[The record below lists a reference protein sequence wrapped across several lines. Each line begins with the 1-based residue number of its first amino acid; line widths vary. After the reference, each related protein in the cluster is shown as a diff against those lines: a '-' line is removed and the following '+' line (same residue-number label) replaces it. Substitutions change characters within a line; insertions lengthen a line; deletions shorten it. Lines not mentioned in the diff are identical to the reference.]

1 MAKKPKQR
9 AESKP
14 KNKASAKS
22 NNKTSAKSSNKTTG
36 SSGSNDFMLMHAEKL
51 VLGVAIVLT
60 GVFIWLG
67 YKTPQYKETT
77 PPDLVS
83 QATSAKQ
90 FIEKNDAW
98 QKIAEFRKGDKDV
111 DRRVV
116 ESSRVAIDTS
126 SYVQGPLLGHKAKA
140 PGLRKDPELRAPV
153 EVATVAFQV
162 PLVIKNIGNQR
173 LAVDSLPLASGET
186 ETAGGGGRGDSEGR
200 GGSLGGSGDEEDDKK
215 KRDEVLFGETLPG
228 VVQQYIPGVR
238 PTFYGL
244 SRDQH
249 TIAIANVVGVYALV
263 EVKNQYAEFKKVF
276 ADAAA
281 YYPKRDRPIYQYVE
295 VQRREKGQGDDAWI
309 DITNRNVELAKKFYP
324 ERLKGGAPEV
334 VDPKFW
340 DAVLTGAIPPI
351 TIVDYRPYANHPNG
365 KIPFRRLLKNFELI
379 PDDIGTVELNANK
392 LGGDPFSIDPEKA
405 GQDASEPGGQDSRGG
420 DRGQGRG
427 QRPGGRGTPQ
437 GAASEQQAAASANV
451 ENGHDMTAYEE
462 MMKKLEPP
470 ADYKL
475 VRFYDINVPSGKE
488 FEYRVRVWLA
498 DPNNENPAG
507 FDASAAANR
516 NDKSGGAQAGM
527 AGLEGGEAAGGGGGT
542 EEDDYEYV
550 PLSSEMLDPAVRKR
564 IYEQSRMAPDEL
576 PHEDLKYARPTEWT
590 AAPAPV
596 AVKPIGGDVAV
607 GRVSPGTLVRVGDA
621 DYVQVGDPSAEMAVG
636 AWNSDYGTRLVAPR
650 TFHRAEMLDVKPEK
664 RIHVLHPIDWTVREL
679 ENPPVVETDGLVVD
693 ILGGEKIP
701 ISRALME
708 YNLPGEVLVMDAA
721 GNFRIK
727 NDAEDKLEY
736 HIMLFKDDEL
746 AEVGKR
752 RKTEDDND
760 RGGGDDDFPGN

>member
-1 MAKKPKQR
+1 MAKKSKQK
-9 AESKP
+9 AEAKT
-14 KNKASAKS
+14 KNKAA
-22 NNKTSAKSSNKTTG
+22 AKSSSKG
-36 SSGSNDFMLMHAEKL
+36 KKPSGSNDFLLLHAEKL
-51 VLGVAIVLT
+51 VLGLAVVLT

-67 YKTPQYKETT
+67 YTTPQYKETT
-77 PPDLVS
+77 PPDLVR
-83 QATSAKQ
+83 QAESAKQ

-162 PLVIKNIGNQR
+162 PMIIKKTGNQR
-173 LAVDSLPLASGET
+173 LAVDTLPLASGET

-200 GGSLGGSGDEEDDKK
+200 GGSLGGSGGGDDDDRKR
-215 KRDEVLFGETLPG
+215 RDEVLFGETLPG

-295 VQRREKGQGDDAWI
+295 IQRREKGQGDDAWV
-309 DITNRNVELAKKFYP
+309 DVTKRNVDLADRFFP

-340 DAVLTGAIPPI
+340 DQVLTGAIPPI
-351 TIVDYRPYANHPNG
+351 TMVDYRPYATHPNG

-379 PDDIGTVELNANK
+379 PDDIGAVELDADK
-392 LGGDPFSIDPEKA
+392 LGGDPFSF
-405 GQDASEPGGQDSRGG
+405 DSGNADRDTADSGDQG
-420 DRGQGRG
+420 DRDAQGGGRGRQGRG
-427 QRPGGRGTPQ
+427 QRPGGRGRPE
-437 GAASEQQAAASANV
+437 GGSSEQQTAASANV
-451 ENGHDMTAYEE
+451 ETGHTMTVYEE

-507 FDASAAANR
+507 FDASAAAQR

-527 AGLEGGEAAGGGGGT
+527 AGLEGGEAAGGGGGA
-542 EEDDYEYV
+542 EEDDYEYI
-550 PLSSEMLDPAVRKR
+550 PLSNEMLDPAVRRR
-564 IYEQSRMAPDEL
+564 IYEQSRKSPDEL
-576 PHEDLKYARPTEWT
+576 PHADLKYARPTEWT

-596 AVKPIGGDVAV
+596 AVRPIGGEVAV
-607 GRVSPGTLVRVGDA
+607 GSVSPGTLVRVGDA
-621 DYVQVGDPSAEMAVG
+621 DYVQVGDPSAELAVG
-636 AWNSDYGTRLVAPR
+636 AWNTEYGTRLVAPR
-650 TFHRAEMLDVKPEK
+650 TFRRAEMLDVKPEK

-679 ENPPVVETDGLVVD
+679 ENPPVVETDEVVVD

-701 ISRALME
+701 ISRALMD

-727 NDAEDKLEY
+727 NDTEDKVEY
-736 HIMLFKDDEL
+736 HIMLLKDDEL

-752 RKTEDDND
+752 KKTEDDND
-760 RGGGDDDFPGN
+760 RGGGGDDFPGN